1 MAADYESPPM
11 AMMPP
16 TIVVAAAS
24 APTVMMATTAAP
36 HMAVTMTVA
45 APDLDDGSIGAA
57 ENIRCCGGHCGRCAA
72 RCKANECSKS
82 NECRFKFHGFLPLA
96 FWNVATLRS

>member
-1 MAADYESPPM
+1 MAEDYKSPPM

-24 APTVMMATTAAP
+24 APTVMMPTTAAP

-45 APDLDDGSIGAA
+45 ALDLDDSSIGAA
-57 ENIRCCGGHCGRCAA
+57 ESIRCCGGHCGRCSS
-72 RCKANECSKS
+72 RSKATECSKS
-82 NECRFKFHGFLPLA
+82 NKCKFEFHGFLPVA
-96 FWNVATLRS
+96 F

>member
-1 MAADYESPPM
+1 MAGDYKSPPM

-24 APTVMMATTAAP
+24 APTVMMPTTAAP

-45 APDLDDGSIGAA
+45 ALDLDDSFIGSA
-57 ENIRCCGGHCGRCAA
+57 ESIRCCGWHCGRGSCRSKAA
-72 RCKANECSKS
+72 ERSKS
-82 NECRFKFHGFLPLA
+82 NKCEFKLHGFLPVT
-96 FWNVATLRS
+96 F

>member
-1 MAADYESPPM
+1 M

-45 APDLDDGSIGAA
+45 ALDLDDGAIGAA
-57 ENIRCCGGHCGRCAA
+57 ESIRCCRGHRGVR
-72 RCKANECSKS
+72 RETGKE
-82 NECRFKFHGFLPLA
+82 
-96 FWNVATLRS
+96 

>member
-1 MAADYESPPM
+1 M

-24 APTVMMATTAAP
+24 APTVLMTTTAAS

-45 APDLDDGSIGAA
+45 ALDLDDSSIGAA
-57 ENIRCCGGHCGRCAA
+57 EGTRCCAGPAPGRFAA
-72 RCKANECSKS
+72 YRRTAIFGWGTTNKS
-82 NECRFKFHGFLPLA
+82 IIAGTFIA
-96 FWNVATLRS
+96 

>member
-1 MAADYESPPM
+1 M

-24 APTVMMATTAAP
+24 TPTVVMPTTGVA

-45 APDLDDGSIGAA
+45 AFDLDDCSTGVA
-57 ENIRCCGGHCGRCAA
+57 ESIRCGGGHGGRCSS
-72 RCKANECSKS
+72 RSKATERSKS
-82 NECRFKFHGFLPLA
+82 NECKFEFHGFLPVA
-96 FWNVATLRS
+96 FQTVAHSKKLNVNKR

>member
-1 MAADYESPPM
+1 MAGNYKSPPM
-11 AMMPP
+11 AMMSP

-24 APTVMMATTAAP
+24 TPTVMRATTAAP

-45 APDLDDGSIGAA
+45 ALDLDDGAIGAA
-57 ENIRCCGGHCGRCAA
+57 ENIRCCGGHCRRCAA
-72 RCKANECSKS
+72 RCKANECSNS

-96 FWNVATLRS
+96 FWNVATLGS